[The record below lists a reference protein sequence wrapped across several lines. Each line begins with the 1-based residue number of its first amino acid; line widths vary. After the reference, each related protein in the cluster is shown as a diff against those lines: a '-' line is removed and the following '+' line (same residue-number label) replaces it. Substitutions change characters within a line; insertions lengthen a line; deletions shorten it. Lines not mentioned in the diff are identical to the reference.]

1 MKATFDADH
10 LLELL
15 ALSEAAIERRPTF
28 SQMLDPDL
36 WSADMDADRRKEAMK
51 ALEEGGF
58 PRIHGEDI
66 DDKKVPAGLMLVGD
80 EGIYFMSNA
89 RFEEVNALQAEGRH
103 VAYARETDPKLMS
116 EDEAYDNKR
125 AIFGGDDGVEFIA
138 AEELRPMLVP
148 GSTLEVDFTPESIAL
163 QRPVDDGPQP
173 G

>member
-15 ALSEAAIERRPTF
+15 ALSEAAAKRRPTF
-28 SQMLDPDL
+28 TQLLEPDL
-36 WSADMDADRRKEAMK
+36 WSDDMDAERRSEALK
-51 ALEEGGF
+51 IIEAGGL

-66 DDKKVPAGLMLVGD
+66 DDQKVPAGLMLVGD

-89 RFEEVNALQAEGRH
+89 MSDEVEALRAEGRH

-116 EDEAYDNKR
+116 EEDAYHNKR

-148 GSTLEVDFTPESIAL
+148 GSTLEVEFTPESIAL
-163 QRPVDDGPQP
+163 LRPEDDGPQP